1 VENERQEKT
10 EEDSKLAGVNLN
22 GGYGRPSGKMLRKMV
37 CALMIAGTVAC
48 IVGIVLLPQQPSTV
62 TRSDGTPLEGQPP
75 RVNIIAST
83 GFILSMVGGACIISS
98 LVYLVITR
106 YYYQEEAV
114 VPQPVESIIIHELQP
129 RPQTSYKATMP
140 RPLDII

>member
-22 GGYGRPSGKMLRKMV
+22 SRQGLFTAKMLRKLV
-37 CALMIAGTVAC
+37 CALMIAGTILC
-48 IVGIVLLPQQPSTV
+48 IVGIVLLPQQQSTV

-75 RVNIIAST
+75 QVNIVAST

-98 LVYLVITR
+98 MVYLVITQ

-114 VPQPVESIIIHELQP
+114 VPLPPVESIIIP
-129 RPQTSYKATMP
+129 WSS
-140 RPLDII
+140 